1 MVYSRAVIASM
12 NASKINGARRA
23 LELVGIRELIPLRI
37 NSPMK
42 QPIGFNEII
51 SGAAW
56 RALKAL
62 EYLGDEEGF
71 GVGIEAGAIVLGDYV
86 FSGQV
91 AIIADHKYYS
101 IGLSGFFPLPGNI
114 GQEVLRRRE
123 LGELMYRV
131 SRIRGIAST
140 IGAIGYLS
148 KGFITRTDLS
158 YESTLYALL
167 PWINKELYGE
177 LKPIRGLWETLK
189 KANIN
194 P

>member
-1 MVYSRAVIASM
+1 MIYSRAVIASI
-12 NASKINGARRA
+12 NTSKINGARRA
-23 LELVGIRELIPLRI
+23 LELAGVRELIPLKVDSII
-37 NSPMK
+37 N

-62 EYLGDEEGF
+62 EYLEGREGF
-71 GVGIEAGAIVLGDYV
+71 GVGIEAGVIVLGDYV
-86 FSGQV
+86 FSGQ
-91 AIIADHKYYS
+91 ATIIADHKHYS
-101 IGLSGFFPLPGNI
+101 IGLSGFFPLPENI
-114 GQEVLRRRE
+114 GREVLRRRE
-123 LGELMYRV
+123 LGELMRKV
-131 SRIRGIAST
+131 SGIQEIAST

-167 PWINKELYGE
+167 PWLNMELYGE
-177 LKPIRGLWETLK
+177 LKPIRGLWEILK